1 MFPFSLQIIGINS
14 KNNIFDKD
22 ICYSFT
28 MTIKNYLSI
37 IKLILFGL
45 LFSNSKIIFAQYS
58 TEINKL
64 LKEVKEASFADS
76 VTLFKI
82 GQQTIIKVSQ
92 TKFKGAEAEVN
103 IYYGNYFYYTRNID
117 RAKFYFEEAKSKA
130 QAYSNKH
137 IETLANIRLIFIDYE
152 IGINESAEQDLLNLL
167 LETKKTKDYEN
178 HAELLN
184 LLGIIKESKNE
195 LQAAA
200 ELYIEGLAFS
210 ESHGIPHYPS
220 VFRNNLGLIKLYSNQ
235 TDDALIDFEKGLES
249 AKKENDKN
257 LASHIQINICLIY
270 VKKNRVKEALQ
281 IFKDVINY
289 TRQNNHPR
297 ELSAAFINIGAE
309 FNNSGKPE
317 LALAYLDSSINILQ
331 KTELHVE
338 LTEGYLGK
346 AEVLISL
353 KKNDEAKKNLDL
365 AKALFVKTN
374 NLNNQA
380 TYNFLLYT
388 IENSEGKYQSALNY
402 YLSYENIKDSI
413 DKTLN
418 GKLLQELQLKYNVQK
433 KEIELE
439 KEKSKNLLL
448 EQQHQD
454 ERFFKWLSIGIALIV
469 LILVISSVYY
479 LYSKKITEKQA
490 SFSRQLIENIEEDRL
505 RISMDLHDD
514 IGQSLSMIKSKVS
527 ILKQDN
533 ERKLLET
540 ELSRVIEQTREIS
553 KNLYPSYIEKI
564 GLVRSIARLMENIQ
578 SSTKIECSFEVTESV
593 EKLSLQNKTHIYRIL
608 QECTNNTIKH
618 AHATALKT
626 SVTEK
631 NEEFTFIYQDNGIGM
646 TSKQKNGLGLLSIQE
661 RAKIINATV
670 SFENKSNKSF
680 KLTLKFNG

>member
-1 MFPFSLQIIGINS
+1 MLHP
-14 KNNIFDKD
+14 NIKHLLITITFLFVTFLSG
-22 ICYSFT
+22 YS
-28 MTIKNYLSI
+28 
-37 IKLILFGL
+37 
-45 LFSNSKIIFAQYS
+45 QYS

-64 LKEVKEASFADS
+64 LKDVKEASFGDS
-76 VTLFKI
+76 TTLFKI
-82 GQQTIIKVSQ
+82 GEQTITKASQ
-92 TKFKGAEAEVN
+92 SKYKGAEAEVN

-117 RAKFYFEEAKSKA
+117 RAKIYFEEAKLKA
-130 QAYSNKH
+130 QTFSIKH
-137 IETLANIRLIFIDYE
+137 IETLANIRLSFIDYE
-152 IGINESAEQDLLNLL
+152 LGINESAEQDLLNLL

-195 LQAAA
+195 LQKAA

-210 ESHGIPHYPS
+210 ESHNISHYPA
-220 VFRNNLGLIKLYSNQ
+220 VFRNNLGLIKLYSGQ
-235 TDDALIDFEKGLES
+235 TDDALFDFEKGLEL

-281 IFKDVINY
+281 IFNEVINY
-289 TRQNNHPR
+289 TRLNNHPR
-297 ELSAAFINIGAE
+297 ELSAAFINLGAE
-309 FNNSGKPE
+309 FNNAGKSE
-317 LALAYLDSSINILQ
+317 LALAYLDSSIHILQ

-338 LTEGYLGK
+338 LTEAYLGK

-353 KKNDEAKKNLDL
+353 KKNNEAKKHL
-365 AKALFVKTN
+365 AFAKELFAKTN

-388 IENSEGKYQSALNY
+388 VEKTEGNNLSALNY

-413 DKTLN
+413 ERVLN
-418 GKLLQELQLKYNVQK
+418 GKQIQELQLKYNVQK
-433 KEIELE
+433 KEVELE

-448 EQQHQD
+448 EQKHQD
-454 ERFFKWLSIGIALIV
+454 ERFFKWLSIGIAVII

-479 LYSKKITEKQA
+479 LYSKKIREKQA

-514 IGQSLSMIKSKVS
+514 IGQSLSMIKSKIAIS
-527 ILKQDN
+527 KNTQTD
-533 ERKLLET
+533 KSLET

-553 KNLYPSYIEKI
+553 KNLYPSYLEKI

-578 SSTKIECSFEVTESV
+578 SSTKIECSFDVTDKV
-593 EKLSLQNKTHIYRIL
+593 EDLSLQTKTHIYRIL

-618 AHATALKT
+618 AKASALKI
-626 SVTEK
+626 SITEK
-631 NEEFTFIYQDNGIGM
+631 GGEFTVVYQDNGIGIS
-646 TSKQKNGLGLLSIQE
+646 SKQKNGLGLLSIRE
-661 RAKIINATV
+661 RAKIINGSV
-670 SFENKSNKSF
+670 NFEDKTNKSF
-680 KLTLKFNG
+680 KLTLKFSV